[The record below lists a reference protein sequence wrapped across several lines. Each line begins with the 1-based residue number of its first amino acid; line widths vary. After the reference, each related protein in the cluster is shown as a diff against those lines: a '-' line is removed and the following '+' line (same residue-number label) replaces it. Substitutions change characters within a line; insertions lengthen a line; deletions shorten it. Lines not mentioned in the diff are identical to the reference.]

1 MGTRHNCQSDK
12 IRRRDRADIAFSAP
26 IGVKK
31 LLARYA
37 PIEKV
42 HPSNPNRREAM
53 KRTEAEKRIKELTE
67 LLNEH
72 GYRYYVLDA
81 PIISDEQYDS
91 MMRELIELE
100 EKYPDLALPD
110 SPTQRV
116 GGEPLPYFEKVEHK
130 TPMLSLSNAF
140 SKDDLRDFDR
150 RIRKATGKEKIAYVC
165 ELKID
170 GLAVSIRYQGG
181 MFERGAT
188 RGDGQ
193 TGEDISQNLKTI
205 RTLPLRLKRPETLEV
220 RGEAFMS
227 KRAFQALNRA
237 REQNNEP
244 LFANPR
250 NAAAGSLRQLDP
262 KLAAKRSLDLF
273 VYSIDGSE
281 QELRFQTHTEVLKY
295 LKELGFQVN
304 PEYQRVEDIEGV
316 FDYIDRWTTERHHL
330 DYEIDGIV
338 VKVDDL
344 HLRAKLGATVK
355 SPRWAIAYKFPAEK
369 AITILKEIE
378 LNVGRT
384 GVVTPTAILEP
395 VLLAGTTVRRASLHN
410 EQIIKEKGI
419 RLGDHVVVKKAGDII
434 PEIVEVLVDRR
445 TGTERPFSMPTTCP
459 ACSSRLERLQG
470 EVALRCFNSS
480 CPAQIREGI
489 IHFVSRGAM
498 NIEGL
503 GEKVVTQL
511 CDRGLVRN
519 VADLYILE
527 KDQLLSLERMGQKS
541 VNRLL
546 KAIEKSKQNS
556 LERLLFG
563 LGIRFIGMKG
573 AKILAQHFRS
583 MENVMKAKLED
594 LLVIEEIGPK
604 MAESVVAYFDQPEN
618 QQIIERLQQAGVNM
632 AFLGDVSSSSHTLFM
647 GKKVV
652 LTGTLKQFTRQEATE
667 ILEQLGAQVTKTVS
681 KQTDIVIAGE
691 RAGSK
696 LTKAKNLQIEI
707 WDEDRFRKE
716 VLSEE
721 R

>member
-1 MGTRHNCQSDK
+1 
-12 IRRRDRADIAFSAP
+12 
-26 IGVKK
+26 
-31 LLARYA
+31 
-37 PIEKV
+37 
-42 HPSNPNRREAM
+42 M

-140 SKDDLRDFDR
+140 SKDDLRDFDQ

-434 PEIVEVLVDRR
+434 PEIVDVLVDRR